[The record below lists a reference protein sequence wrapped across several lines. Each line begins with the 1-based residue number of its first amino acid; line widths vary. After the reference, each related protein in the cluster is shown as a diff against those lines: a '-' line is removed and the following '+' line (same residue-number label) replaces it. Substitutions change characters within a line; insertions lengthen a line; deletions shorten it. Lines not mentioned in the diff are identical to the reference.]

1 MWQAVTA
8 RRAVES
14 NFVLSARHCRR
25 SCGGAVADAL
35 FEHLSKIAALL
46 FGRHLIYQFGPTQS
60 RVADRIIILPP
71 HEARLVGDRLRLALC
86 GPVSRFTA
94 GAPELRHSRPSG
106 SAGLGFHHRLLE
118 LNVPTAA
125 GGGTVVTYP

>member
-46 FGRHLIYQFGPTQS
+46 FGRHLIYRFGPTQS

-71 HEARLVGDRLRLALC
+71 HGARLVGDRLRLALC

-94 GAPELRHSRPSG
+94 GAPEQGTRVR
-106 SAGLGFHHRLLE
+106 AVARAWGFT
-118 LNVPTAA
+118 TASWN
-125 GGGTVVTYP
+125 

>member
-35 FEHLSKIAALL
+35 FEHLSKIAAL
-46 FGRHLIYQFGPTQS
+46 I
-60 RVADRIIILPP
+60 VWEAADLPIRA
-71 HEARLVGDRLRLALC
+71 HTVSTTFHISSEMTSITS
-86 GPVSRFTA
+86 VSRMK
-94 GAPELRHSRPSG
+94 R
-106 SAGLGFHHRLLE
+106 
-118 LNVPTAA
+118 
-125 GGGTVVTYP
+125 

>member
-1 MWQAVTA
+1 MWPAVTA

-46 FGRHLIYQFGPTQS
+46 FGRHLIYRFGPTQS

-86 GPVSRFTA
+86 GPVCPPRF
-94 GAPELRHSRPSG
+94 GIG
-106 SAGLGFHHRLLE
+106 
-118 LNVPTAA
+118 
-125 GGGTVVTYP
+125 